1 MSANATL
8 SLTTSLVSTLTS
20 TLASSLAPTNE
31 PALAPTASSTPPS
44 PQPTNGLT
52 SPPINTVTAAFI
64 ILGVT
69 VGSIVV
75 HAVLT
80 LVFRIVAKKTVW
92 ALDDDLVKYL
102 RKPTFIMF
110 PVVALLITIQLIT
123 LPQGVKETIQHVL
136 VIILLFSIS
145 FFVVMIIKCGSL
157 AIGRVNSHLRE
168 TEPKRAR
175 EVDTQ
180 IMVMTRIV
188 QGMVWV
194 LGLAGIAMT
203 FPNAW
208 QVGVSLLA
216 SASVATL
223 LLGFAAKP
231 SIENALA
238 SLTIA
243 LTQPFILE
251 DYVVIN
257 GEPGHIEEILSQ
269 YVVLRTIDE
278 RRLIIPLT
286 WFISNMFQ
294 NWSRVST
301 RQLVQCQISIDPRS
315 ISVTTIRKAFTKF
328 AKKHPAYD
336 GRHANVL
343 VSGWSNSGLVDLS
356 CQMTV
361 GNSAEVPK
369 IEAQIREA
377 MLEVVLVKTGG
388 WPLADINERGEDG
401 SPEDEKSASSSS
413 TAKKNDMVF
422 TPIAPAAIV
431 TDFHRILNTTPG
443 MSDATL
449 DKV

>member
-1 MSANATL
+1 
-8 SLTTSLVSTLTS
+8 
-20 TLASSLAPTNE
+20 
-31 PALAPTASSTPPS
+31 
-44 PQPTNGLT
+44 
-52 SPPINTVTAAFI
+52 NTVTAAFI
-64 ILGVT
+64 ILGVA

-75 HAVLT
+75 HTILT
-80 LVFRIVAKKTVW
+80 IVFRSVAKKTMW
-92 ALDDDLVKYL
+92 DLDDDLVKYL
-102 RKPTFIMF
+102 Y
-110 PVVALLITIQLIT
+110 
-123 LPQGVKETIQHVL
+123 
-136 VIILLFSIS
+136 
-145 FFVVMIIKCGSL
+145 CGSL
-157 AIGRVNSHLRE
+157 AIGRINSHIRE

-180 IMVMTRIV
+180 IVVMTRII

-194 LGLAGIAMT
+194 LGLAGVAMT

-278 RRLIIPLT
+278 RRLIVPLT

-294 NWSRVST
+294 NWSRGST
-301 RQLVQCQISIDPRS
+301 RQLVQCQISIDPRKIAIAS
-315 ISVTTIRKAFTKF
+315 IRKAFLKF
-328 AKKHPAYD
+328 AKKHPAHD
-336 GRHANVL
+336 GHQAGVL
-343 VSGWSNSGLVDLS
+343 VSGWSSSGTVELS
-356 CQMTV
+356 CQMTIA
-361 GNSAEVPK
+361 NSIDVLKVES
-369 IEAQIREA
+369 QIREA
-377 MLEVVLVKTGG
+377 MLEVVIAKTGG
-388 WPLADINERGEDG
+388 WPPADLNEKGDG
-401 SPEDEKSASSSS
+401 DDSEGGALPSSSS
-413 TAKKNDMVF
+413 AAKNDIVF

-431 TDFHRILNTTPG
+431 TDFHKILNTDP
-443 MSDATL
+443 SPPPQPQP
-449 DKV
+449 